1 MVNDMN
7 LKEISIVLMALLM
20 LTCSFSAISAADGFT
35 STSTTTSGGMN
46 LVNDNLT
53 INGINFKVPSGFEQ
67 VDSDTSMNDDNDTF
81 TDDNKDIKDIDGTAV
96 DLATSVDFNNTNGQ
110 KLEVQVGI
118 RSNDQKIESINP
130 ANAEQKEIAG
140 KQGYL
145 IKDGDK
151 VKFEYL
157 QDGKIVK
164 IEASSEDIISQVIV

>member
-1 MVNDMN
+1 MVKDMN
-7 LKEISIVLMALLM
+7 FKKISIVLMALLM
-20 LTCSFSAISAADGFT
+20 LTCSFSAISAADGFS

-67 VDSDTSMNDDNDTF
+67 VDSDTSMNDDNF
-81 TDDNKDIKDIDGTAV
+81 TDDNSKDIKDIDGTAV

-145 IKDGDK
+145 IKDGDQ

-164 IEASSEDIISQVIV
+164 IEASNEDIISQVIV

>member
-1 MVNDMN
+1 MVKDMN
-7 LKEISIVLMALLM
+7 VKKITIVLMALLM

-67 VDSDTSMNDDNDTF
+67 VDSDTSMNDDNF
-81 TDDNKDIKDIDGTAV
+81 TDDNNKDIKDIDGTAV